1 MASVSVLKNT
11 ATDTSKRKN
20 KTFSMIYS
28 TIASIL
34 APVFITVLIGYC
46 WSRSGRPYDT
56 DLITSIVTYFGTPCL
71 LFHSLSSLELDL
83 YLLFDMGLAALL
95 ANIGFIII
103 GSLLLAT
110 FRLPLRAFL
119 QPLSFPN
126 VGNVGLP
133 LCYLSFGKEGLAL
146 AITFFAIYAI
156 FQMTVGVAFVSGSFS
171 LKAITRMPV
180 IPATLLAAFFLFS
193 GTPVPAWLTNT
204 TKLIGDLTIPL
215 MLFTLGVS
223 LSGLRIRR
231 LKAGVFL
238 APVRLVM
245 GFGVGF
251 VLTKIMGFTG
261 PAAGVVILQCSM
273 PAAVFCYLFAQ
284 KYDQRPEEVA
294 GIVIFSTILSFALLP
309 GLLWFVL

>member
-1 MASVSVLKNT
+1 
-11 ATDTSKRKN
+11 
-20 KTFSMIYS
+20 MIYS

-71 LFHSLSSLELDL
+71 LFHSLSSLELDPR
-83 YLLFDMGLAALL
+83 LLFDMGLAALL

-103 GSLLLAT
+103 GALLLTA

-119 QPLSFPN
+119 QTLSFPN

-146 AITFFAIYAI
+146 GITFFAIYAI
-156 FQMTVGVAFVSGSFS
+156 FQMTVGVVFVSGNFS
-171 LKAITRMPV
+171 LKAFTRMPV
-180 IPATLLAAFFLFS
+180 IPATLLAAIFLFS
-193 GTPVPAWLTNT
+193 GTPVPAWLSNT

-223 LSGLRIRR
+223 LAGLKIRR
-231 LKAGVFL
+231 LKSGVL
-238 APVRLVM
+238 LSLVRLAM
-245 GFGVGF
+245 GFGVGV
-251 VLTKIMGFTG
+251 VLAKILRFTG

-294 GIVIFSTILSFALLP
+294 GVVIVSTLLSFSLLP
-309 GLLWFVL
+309 GLLWYIL